1 MALPV
6 TKNSFAALASVCS
19 HNADDDVVAF
29 AFYNVGILD
38 TELQGAKIKKKA
50 KRERLETDI
59 KATFTGYTAIQ
70 ALFLC
75 EFGNMMTN
83 YHGNT
88 GEQTLFTEQ
97 IFKELLCDIDMSHL
111 VVHALPPYIAIV
123 DPNYWDV
130 NECYYLG
137 NLCTM
142 EHHFAMML
150 SLEHVQSRAKIGVA
164 NCHIPSSTGSRQRRT
179 DTIVAL
185 CKELAT
191 LNNLSGWIIG
201 GDCNL
206 DENTMKRTC
215 LAYLEHDVPCI
226 SRSGGDMTEA
236 RKADFAITRGID
248 LQEVDSWV
256 GFNFGS
262 HVSDQHNMVPVI
274 GTVRSYACE
283 PVHEEETQAVVST
296 ALPSSNSLHFAAH
309 KRGADVVPQAF
320 VSSAPQMLSPQC
332 VEAAYKTELPEAE
345 VVPLQPATGAFV
357 RSYACEPVHE
367 EETQAVVSTALPSSN
382 SLHFAAHEGGADVV
396 PQAFVSSAPQMLSPQ
411 CVAAAYKTEL
421 PAAEVVPLQPAT
433 VACVRSYAC
442 EPVHEEETQAVVST
456 ALPSSN
462 SLHFAAHEGGADVV
476 PQAFV
481 SSAPTMLLPQCVA
494 AAYKTELPEAEV
506 VPLQP
511 ATVARMALSAAEV
524 VPLQLVTAA
533 GDASHAADPFD
544 AGGYVTLQTEPA
556 HEAVTQVVCPA
567 APARHDISRMVASV
581 SHAAPP
587 VPSAHE
593 AVNQV
598 VAPIVLNNSDSSYG
612 APPGL
617 SPARY
622 NAAGLEL
629 LQILGDMAD
638 NEDETASNLVDSI
651 ISCHDGRAVKSPE
664 QILTFF
670 ADVSERR
677 KACIEIVA
685 QSRGVE
691 HSTRWGEYTRDEW
704 RGWLQENPF
713 DEHDM
718 TENVAKWKEDF
729 QRNDFEQ
736 QEKVA
741 KWRKENT
748 RESKKQAQAMVN
760 GAWKTHLAEKYGT
773 RGRQLAMAFLK
784 CPSTN
789 VYSLLSQWREYLQ
802 STEYKEERERSR
814 KGRPKEQKQNE
825 KAAKVKVYFL
835 RHQRR
840 QCTRLDRRLA
850 DGTITQVPYAQKGVY
865 ASYLD
870 GSLDKELDDATNA
883 HGYGNLSTG
892 RQIGAFGAKY
902 H

>member
-215 LAYLEHDVPCI
+215 LAYLEHDAPCI
-226 SRSGGDMTEA
+226 SRSGGDRTEA

-309 KRGADVVPQAF
+309 KR
-320 VSSAPQMLSPQC
+320 
-332 VEAAYKTELPEAE
+332 
-345 VVPLQPATGAFV
+345 
-357 RSYACEPVHE
+357 
-367 EETQAVVSTALPSSN
+367 
-382 SLHFAAHEGGADVV
+382 
-396 PQAFVSSAPQMLSPQ
+396 
-411 CVAAAYKTEL
+411 
-421 PAAEVVPLQPAT
+421 
-433 VACVRSYAC
+433 
-442 EPVHEEETQAVVST
+442 
-456 ALPSSN
+456 
-462 SLHFAAHEGGADVV
+462 GADVV

-814 KGRPKEQKQNE
+814 KGRPKQQKQNE

-892 RQIGAFGAKY
+892 RQIGAFGSKY

>member
-123 DPNYWDV
+123 DPNYWHV
-130 NECYYLG
+130 IEWFPVV
-137 NLCTM
+137 NLC
-142 EHHFAMML
+142 EEESIFAMML
-150 SLEHVQSRAKIGVA
+150 SLEHTQSGTKMGIA
-164 NCHIPSSTGSRQRRT
+164 NCHIPSTRATPKRQK
-179 DTIVAL
+179 DTVATL
-185 CKELAT
+185 CTKLAT
-191 LNNLSGWIIG
+191 LDNLSGWIIG

-206 DENTMKRTC
+206 DENAMKRIC
-215 LAYLEHDVPCI
+215 LPYLEPDVPCI
-226 SRSGGDMTEA
+226 SSSGANMSLA

-248 LQEVDSWV
+248 LQEVPSWV
-256 GFNFGS
+256 GFNFGP
-262 HVSDQHNMVPVI
+262 HVSDAHNMVPVF
-274 GTVRSYACE
+274 GTVRSHACE

-296 ALPSSNSLHFAAH
+296 VLPSSDSLHFAAH
-309 KRGADVVPQAF
+309 K
-320 VSSAPQMLSPQC
+320 
-332 VEAAYKTELPEAE
+332 
-345 VVPLQPATGAFV
+345 
-357 RSYACEPVHE
+357 
-367 EETQAVVSTALPSSN
+367 
-382 SLHFAAHEGGADVV
+382 GGADVV

-892 RQIGAFGAKY
+892 RQIGAFGSKY